1 MKVLLTGNEG
11 YLGYLLVGRLL
22 AAGHQVTG
30 VDTGFYRAG
39 FLYGDRGEQ
48 PHTLVKDIRQLER
61 RDLEGHDAVVHF
73 AELSN
78 DPAGELIPEITFDIN
93 HRGTIHLAE
102 LARAA
107 GVRRFVY
114 ASSCSVYGVADGDEP
129 VNEESPVNPQTSYA
143 FCKTYCE
150 RDLKA
155 MAGDDF
161 VPVFL
166 RNATAF
172 GASPRQRFDLVL
184 NNLAGWAFTTGE
196 IKMISDGTPWR
207 PLVHALDIAKAVVCA
222 LEAPAEAIR
231 GEIFNVG
238 SNSQNYRVRDI
249 AEIVGRVFPGCSVSF
264 GSQGSDNRSYKV
276 SFDKI
281 HGRLPGY
288 SCDWDAEK
296 GARQLL
302 QVFQSI
308 ELTRADFE
316 QPSYTRLKQLQYLL
330 RTRQIDQRFFW
341 QPISA

>member
-1 MKVLLTGNEG
+1 MKILVTGNEG
-11 YLGYLLVGRLL
+11 YLGYLLVRLL
-22 AAGHQVTG
+22 LDAGHEVTG
-30 VDTGFYRAG
+30 VDTGFYRSG
-39 FLYGDRGEQ
+39 FLYGHRGHQ
-48 PHTLVKDIRQLER
+48 PYTLVKDIRNLER
-61 RDLEGHDAVVHF
+61 RDLEGHDAVVHM

-78 DPAGELIPEITFDIN
+78 DPAGDLVPEITFDIN
-93 HRGTIHLAE
+93 HRGTLHIAGLAKE
-102 LARAA
+102 A

-114 ASSCSVYGVADGDEP
+114 TSSCSVYGVADGAAP
-129 VNEESPVNPQTSYA
+129 VTEESPINPQTSYA
-143 FCKTYCE
+143 VCKTYCE

-155 MAGDDF
+155 MASDTF
-161 VPVFL
+161 EPVFL

-184 NNLAGWAFTTGE
+184 NNLAGWAFTSGE

-207 PLVHALDIAKAVVCA
+207 PLVHALDIAKAITCA
-222 LEAPAEAIR
+222 LEAPAAAVH

-249 AEIVGRVFPGCSVSF
+249 AEIVGRVFPGCTVSF
-264 GSQGSDNRSYKV
+264 GTQGADNRSYKV

-281 HGRLPGY
+281 HSRLPGF

-341 QPISA
+341 QPVA